1 MADRLFPTDI
11 LDSCFPRGS
20 LPPTPTP
27 TPPVG
32 AEPRTHASIDN
43 DDRVACH
50 SINRTKT
57 NNVRHACE
65 LWTESFSPPPPRP
78 RVVIRLRLW
87 ARAEGR
93 AGFLFPL
100 PSNVVSRCK
109 RERISSRDGRIM
121 EEKERGEGAISSV
134 RLHSRTRSFSRAF
147 YTSVTRDGMNY
158 SRGNY
163 VNLVDE
169 NKMDFY
175 EWFRWNWSSM
185 NFLWILMD
193 SEALDFLDGF
203 FWLKL
208 IIDEFSNFRAILI

>member
-1 MADRLFPTDI
+1 MQYILILPFIKKNKMHQQQPLFKFIHPLFPSGFQKIQNYKISSFVHLFLLLPIIQYLRARHDTADRLFPTDI

-27 TPPVG
+27 PVG

-43 DDRVACH
+43 DDRVAWH

-65 LWTESFSPPPPRP
+65 LWAESFSPPPPRP

-134 RLHSRTRSFSRAF
+134 RLHSRIIA
-147 YTSVTRDGMNY
+147 SVH
-158 SRGNY
+158 
-163 VNLVDE
+163 
-169 NKMDFY
+169 
-175 EWFRWNWSSM
+175 
-185 NFLWILMD
+185 
-193 SEALDFLDGF
+193 
-203 FWLKL
+203 
-208 IIDEFSNFRAILI
+208 FRALSIPH